1 MFCSLFFQ
9 TNARDDPLTRIQRE
23 IIEVTE
29 RENEF
34 RKVHPTYTR
43 KMSESDLELGQ
54 TLTNGHSNGLTNGSN
69 IHTLTR
75 ALSTSQLTISSKPT
89 NGFSRRFPPNN
100 TAQKGI
106 MQRFIAS
113 RGRLN
118 MPPLNTSISPPTK
131 QSYIA
136 PPVLNPIAVSKL
148 PEGKL
153 VRKGFVPVE
162 EKIQKELKDLKDREQ
177 ELKKLR
183 KKSSSYQLDFSS
195 LEDSDKEDD
204 IESEEDIP
212 MPGKLSVAKSIG
224 ELYEALGDSYSP
236 SPPNASGP
244 DSYGSMKPT
253 KSLAELCELG
263 PEEEEMAP
271 SSTKLIAKWESLI
284 QQKQESG
291 AA

>member
-1 MFCSLFFQ
+1 MFQLN
-9 TNARDDPLTRIQRE
+9 TKDDPLSRIQRE

-34 RKVHPTYTR
+34 RKVHPTYVR

-54 TLTNGHSNGLTNGSN
+54 NMTNGHEESMTNGN
-69 IHTLTR
+69 HAPTMIR
-75 ALSTSQLTISSKPT
+75 ALSTSHLSTNTQPKQI
-89 NGFSRRFPPNN
+89 NGFSRRFTPNYG
-100 TAQKGI
+100 AQKGI

-113 RGRLN
+113 KGRLN
-118 MPPLNTSISPPTK
+118 MPALNPTTVPTAAVTK
-131 QSYIA
+131 QTFAA
-136 PPVLNPIAVSKL
+136 PPILNPVAVSKL

-177 ELKKLR
+177 ELKKIR
-183 KKSSSYQLDFSS
+183 KKNSTYQLDFNSIDS
-195 LEDSDKEDD
+195 SDKEE
-204 IESEEDIP
+204 ESESDDDVP
-212 MPGKLSVAKSIG
+212 LPGKLKAAKSIG
-224 ELYEALGDSYSP
+224 ELYEAMGDSCSP
-236 SPPNASGP
+236 SPPIASGP
-244 DSYGSMKPT
+244 DSYSSSKPA
-253 KSLAELCELG
+253 KSLAELCDLR
-263 PEEEEMAP
+263 PEEEVLAP

>member
-1 MFCSLFFQ
+1 MRSAAMDE

-34 RKVHPTYTR
+34 RKGHPTYTR
-43 KMSESDLELGQ
+43 KVSESDLELGQ

-69 IHTLTR
+69 TMIR
-75 ALSTSQLTISSKPT
+75 ALSTSQLTSSTKPV
-89 NGFSRRFPPNN
+89 NGFSRKFTPNN
-100 TAQKGI
+100 TGQKGM

-118 MPPLNTSISPPTK
+118 MPTLNTSISPPTK
-131 QSYIA
+131 QSFIA
-136 PPVLNPIAVSKL
+136 PPTLNPIAVSKL

-212 MPGKLSVAKSIG
+212 LPGKLRVAKSIG
-224 ELYEALGDSYSP
+224 ELYEAFGDSYSP

-244 DSYGSMKPT
+244 DSYGSMKPA
-253 KSLAELCELG
+253 KSLAQLCELG
-263 PEEEEMAP
+263 PDEEGMAP